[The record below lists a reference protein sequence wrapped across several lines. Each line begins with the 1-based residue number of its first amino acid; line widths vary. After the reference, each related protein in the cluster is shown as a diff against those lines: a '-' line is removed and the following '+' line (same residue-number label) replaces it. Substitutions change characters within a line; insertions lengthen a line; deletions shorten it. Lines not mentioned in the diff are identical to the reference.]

1 MHAYEPVQ
9 ISGFTMSGNV
19 YFYSIS
25 DALKAIE
32 NVTMTIAVYD
42 WFGNKEREDKRTI
55 TFAPQSAVNL
65 FDPISI
71 EDFLSGWRG
80 VAMIHRPLH
89 EGGGVRAVRGG
100 VARAVPFAEAISA
113 SEPGLRCV
121 QVHSFGESEDRN
133 RIH

>member
-42 WFGNKEREDKRTI
+42 WFGNKEREDKRMI
-55 TFAPQSAVNL
+55 TMAPLSAVNL

-71 EDFLSGWRG
+71 EGFLSGWRG
-80 VAMIHRPLH
+80 VIVTHRSLH
-89 EGGGVRAVRGG
+89 EGGGVRAVCGG

-113 SEPGLRCV
+113 SESGLWCV
-121 QVHSFGESEDRN
+121 QVHSFGESKDRN
-133 RIH
+133 

>member
-25 DALKAIE
+25 DALKAID

-55 TFAPQSAVNL
+55 TMAPLAAVNL

-80 VAMIHRPLH
+80 VA
-89 EGGGVRAVRGG
+89 
-100 VARAVPFAEAISA
+100 
-113 SEPGLRCV
+113 
-121 QVHSFGESEDRN
+121 
-133 RIH
+133 

>member
-71 EDFLSGWRG
+71 EAFLSGWRG
-80 VAMIHRPLH
+80 VA
-89 EGGGVRAVRGG
+89 
-100 VARAVPFAEAISA
+100 
-113 SEPGLRCV
+113 
-121 QVHSFGESEDRN
+121 
-133 RIH
+133 